1 MKGFKALGAVVGL
14 SVLLTSTIILGART
28 NQETKLVPIKDE
40 AELVRL
46 LTDKKILVEPE
57 TLSEYEVLRGLEN
70 TVPNTQDI
78 VANDQTS
85 DMKSATSEGGYSE
98 TNIQEQGVDED
109 DVLKNDDRYIYKLV
123 DHSKIMIMD
132 TQPSLHIIGKI
143 ESDRVQFNSMFLE
156 GNQLIVIGSEGRRY
170 EPREIPITLENGEVV
185 NQIARQY
192 TNISIYDVSNK
203 KEPRL
208 KREIAVQG
216 NKHTMRKIED
226 KLYLVTESM
235 IMRKAN
241 NAYTKEDILPAYK
254 DSLQGEELQLA
265 KPNQIYDV
273 PWAQTRYM
281 LNTTVLTTIDLKQSK
296 PIELKMLLG
305 AIGNVYMDKEA
316 MFLEIYGGYSTISRF
331 NVEGQSLKYVG
342 TGVIEGR
349 LYNQFAMDLYDNYL
363 RVATTSYNQQT
374 YETINNLFIFDKQM
388 NQVSSLTGLAPT
400 ERIYSA
406 RFEGKTG
413 YLVTYKQMDP
423 LFVLDLSNPKEPK
436 VKGQLKIPGVST
448 YLHPIAE
455 NLVVGIGIAT
465 MDEEEGGSQYS
476 NASALQAGIKLSLF
490 DVSNPNEP
498 KEVNKII
505 LGTRGSYSSAQY
517 NHKAVTVHKGKAM
530 LAIPVTIIYNK
541 EKNLENFYGAYV
553 FAVENGKLVG
563 KAKLGRLTNSY
574 GYYYGYNE
582 DRVCYIG
589 NKLYYLYE
597 DKINEYEISN
607 FKRLQTLTMQ

>member
-1 MKGFKALGAVVGL
+1 MKGFKSLGVIVGL
-14 SVLLTSTIILGART
+14 SIMLTGSTILGAKT
-28 NQETKLVPIKDE
+28 NQETKLIPIKDE
-40 AELVRL
+40 AELVRI
-46 LTDKKILVEPE
+46 LTDKKVLVEPE

-70 TVPNTQDI
+70 TAPNMYDI
-78 VANDQTS
+78 AESSNMEST
-85 DMKSATSEGGYSE
+85 TSEASYSE

-109 DVLKNDDRYIYKLV
+109 DVLKNDDRYIYKIV
-123 DHSKIMIMD
+123 DYNKIFIMD
-132 TQPSLHIIGKI
+132 TQPSLHVISKI
-143 ESDRVQFNSMFLE
+143 EHHMVQFNSMLLD
-156 GNQLIVIGSEGRRY
+156 GNQLIVIGSEGRSY
-170 EPREIPITLENGEVV
+170 EPREIPITLESGKIVD
-185 NQIARQY
+185 QIARQY
-192 TNISIYDVSNK
+192 THIRIYDVSNK

-208 KREIAVQG
+208 KREISVQG

-226 KLYLVTESM
+226 KLYLITES
-235 IMRKAN
+235 RLVEKAN
-241 NAYTKEDILPAYK
+241 NAYTKEDLLPAYK
-254 DSLQGEELQLA
+254 DSLQEGKLQLA
-265 KPNQIYDV
+265 KANQIYDV
-273 PWAQTRYM
+273 PGTKARYM
-281 LNTTVLTTIDLKQSK
+281 LNTTLLTTVDLAQNK

-305 AIGNVYMDKEA
+305 DTGHVYMDKEA
-316 MFLEIYGGYSTISRF
+316 MFLEIYGNYNTINRF
-331 NVEGQSLKYVG
+331 NVEGQGLNYAG
-342 TGVIEGR
+342 TGIIEGS
-349 LYNQFAMDLYDNYL
+349 LYNQFAMDLYDSYL
-363 RVATTSYNQQT
+363 RVATTSYDNKN
-374 YETINNLFIFDKQM
+374 YEPINNLFIFDKEM

-423 LFVLDLSNPKEPK
+423 LFVIDLSNPKEPK

-465 MDEEEGGSQYS
+465 MDEEEGGDKLS

-530 LAIPVTIIYNK
+530 IAIPVTIIYN
-541 EKNLENFYGAYV
+541 EERNLENFYGAYV
-553 FAVENGKLVG
+553 FAVENDKLVG

-574 GYYYGYNE
+574 RYYGGYSE

-589 NKLYYLYE
+589 DKFYYLYE
-597 DKINEYEISN
+597 NKINEYEIN
-607 FKRLQTLTMQ
+607 HFKRLQTLTLQ